1 MPIHLL
7 PDHLINQIA
16 AGEVVERPAS
26 VLKEVLENAMDAGST
41 AVDVQLEQGGVRRI
55 RVADDGSGIP
65 KDELPLALERHATS
79 KIASLD
85 DLERVGTMGFR
96 GEALAAIA
104 AVSRMSITS
113 RADAEPHAWRID
125 ADPRE
130 LAPAALNHG
139 TVVDVADLYFNTPA
153 RRKFLK
159 SEGTEFAHCDDVFRR
174 VALARPDVALQ
185 LTHNGR
191 VSLRLPSGR
200 REARVRALL
209 GDDFLAAS
217 RSIEAESGLLRL
229 TGFASL
235 PAYSRS
241 SRDAQFFY
249 VNGRFVRDKL
259 VTHAIREAYADILHG
274 SRHPAYVLF
283 LELDPFG
290 VDVNVHPAKIEV
302 RFRDSRA
309 VHQFVYHAL
318 NRALAASGAGA
329 GAIGSPEEGTD
340 RGTADPS
347 PTETSPRAGAYPA
360 PGHPALPPQ
369 QGRLAM
375 EPASRAYF
383 DFAASARP
391 EPAPGFVATAFAP
404 RAGAAASTGPSP
416 VALPTGD
423 LAPPLGYALGQLH
436 GVYILAQNE
445 SGLILVDMHAAHE
458 RILYERLKTVLDG
471 TPGVQRLLIPAVFGV
486 GAKDMASA
494 EEHAEL
500 LERMGFEIGPAG
512 PQELAVRSVPA
523 LLAAAPVSELVRALL
538 SELRDYPATEVITA
552 RRNEL
557 LATMAC
563 HGAVRANR
571 NLTIPEMNALLREM
585 EATERADQ
593 CNHGRPTWTA
603 LSMTELDKLFLR
615 GR

>member
-1 MPIHLL
+1 MPHIHRL
-7 PDHLINQIA
+7 PDLLVNQIA

-26 VLKEVLENAMDAGST
+26 VLKEVLENAVDAG
-41 AVDVQLEQGGVRRI
+41 AQAIEVQLEQGGVRRI
-55 RVADDGSGIP
+55 RVVDDGCGIAR
-65 KDELPLALERHATS
+65 DELALALERHATS
-79 KIASLD
+79 KIATLD

-104 AVSRMSITS
+104 AVARTSITS
-113 RADAEPHAWRID
+113 RAQDASHAWRIE
-125 ADPRE
+125 AGSEP
-130 LAPAALNHG
+130 APAALNQG
-139 TVVDVADLYFNTPA
+139 TVVDVADLYYNTPA

-159 SEGTEFAHCDDVFRR
+159 TEGTEYAHCDDMFRR
-174 VALARPDVALQ
+174 VALARPDIGLQ

-191 VSLRLPSGR
+191 VIHRLPPGPAV
-200 REARVRALL
+200 ARVAALM
-209 GDDFLAAS
+209 GDDFVQHAREVQAD
-217 RSIEAESGLLRL
+217 AGVLRL
-229 TGFASL
+229 AGFASL
-235 PAYSRS
+235 PAYSRA
-241 SRDAQFFY
+241 SRDAQFFF

-259 VTHAIREAYADILHG
+259 LTHAVREAYADILHG

-309 VHQFVYHAL
+309 VHQFVYHAIH
-318 NRALAASGAGA
+318 RALAASGAGA
-329 GAIGSPEEGTD
+329 VGTPAAE
-340 RGTADPS
+340 ADATRD
-347 PTETSPRAGAYPA
+347 TESPA
-360 PGHPALPPQ
+360 PASHAPQQTYFHQPPQ

-391 EPAPGFVATAFAP
+391 EPAAGFSATAFAP
-404 RAGAAASTGPSP
+404 RPGAAASGGMAAP
-416 VALPTGD
+416 ALPASD
-423 LAPPLGYALGQLH
+423 LAPPLGYAVAQLH

-445 SGLILVDMHAAHE
+445 AGLILVDMHAAHE
-458 RILYERLKTVLDG
+458 RILYERLKTLLDG

-494 EEHAEL
+494 EEHAGL
-500 LERMGFEIGPAG
+500 LERMGFEIAPAG

-523 LLAAAPVSELVRALL
+523 LLASAQVSELVRALL
-538 SELRDYPATEVITA
+538 SELRDYPSTEVITA

-571 NLTIPEMNALLREM
+571 TLTIPEMNALLREM
-585 EATERADQ
+585 EATDRADQ

-603 LSMTELDKLFLR
+603 LTMTELDKLFLR